1 VPDLGD
7 NLPFAFT
14 VTNSAGAEADAT
26 SVTLTITRDGV
37 AEPGSPFT
45 VTSTTT
51 GRYDKD
57 YAAPAAGH
65 YVGRWVATG
74 ANACAYVQVFDV
86 EAADPGYLFSLA
98 RAKQHLDITVT
109 TVDEELR
116 AWMSATTRI
125 VERIVGPVLVRT
137 ITDERHDGGPSL
149 RLRQPPVL
157 NDAAG
162 LAVLTV
168 GPWFTTG
175 ATYAAAD
182 LRVTPD
188 GLIERRDGGGF
199 AGTYAVTYQVGR
211 RVIPSNISGAGL
223 IILKGLWETQR
234 GAAGLPLSDE
244 DLVSTPGMGLV
255 MWRAK
260 QLLEPDEL
268 TTSGVA

>member
-74 ANACAYVQVFDV
+74 TNACAYQQEFDV
-86 EAADPGYLFSLA
+86 DAAGAAYLFSLT
-98 RAKQHLDITVT
+98 RAKQHLNITST
-109 TVDEELR
+109 TSDEELR

-125 VERIVGPVLVRT
+125 VERIAGPVLVRT
-137 ITDERHDGGPSL
+137 ITDERHDGGGSL
-149 RLRQPPVL
+149 WLRNPPVL

-162 LAVLTV
+162 LAILTV

-175 ATYAAAD
+175 TTYAAAD
-182 LRVTPD
+182 LRVSPS
-188 GLIERRDGGGF
+188 GRLERRDGGSF
-199 AGTYAVTYQVGR
+199 TGTYAVTYQVGR

-244 DLVSTPGMGLV
+244 ELVNEPGMGLV
-255 MWRAK
+255 MWRAR
-260 QLLEPDEL
+260 QLLDVDEL
-268 TTSGVA
+268 APNFA